1 MSGHSKW
8 KTIQHTKGAADAKRG
23 AIFTKLSREIIIA
36 VRQGGG
42 PSQDS
47 NFKLRLAVQKARDA
61 SMPYDNIDRA
71 IKKGAGTA
79 EGVALEEMIME
90 GYSASGAAVLVQ
102 AVSDNRNRTVQ
113 EIRNVFNRNG
123 GSLGAAGCVAWI
135 FDNKGVVTVKGEGL
149 NGDDIALMAIDAG
162 ADDVK
167 VEKDYI
173 EIYTLPE
180 NLEKVRI
187 ALTEAKVPIA
197 SSQLSMI
204 PKQTVTPDEKGSLQ
218 TVRLL
223 DKLEELDD
231 VQNVATNAEFTDEL
245 MEKISSQLSG

>member
-1 MSGHSKW
+1 MPGHSKW

-23 AIFTKLSREIIIA
+23 AAFTKLSREIIVA

-42 PSQDS
+42 PSSES
-47 NFKLRLAVQKARDA
+47 NFRLRLAIQKAKDA
-61 SMPYDNIDRA
+61 SMPFDNIDRA
-71 IKKGAGTA
+71 IKKGAGTL
-79 EGVALEEMIME
+79 EGSILEEMTLE

-113 EIRNVFNRNG
+113 EVRNVFSRNG
-123 GSLGAAGCVAWI
+123 GALGAAGCVSWI
-135 FDNKGVVTVKGEGL
+135 FDNKGVIVVKGEKL

-167 VEKDYI
+167 IEKDYL
-173 EIYTLPE
+173 EIYVLPE
-180 NLEKVRI
+180 NMERVRTTLVDNKI
-187 ALTEAKVPIA
+187 PVE

-204 PKQTVTPDEKGSLQ
+204 PKQTITPDEKGSLQ

-223 DKLEELDD
+223 EKLEELDD
-231 VQNVATNAEFTDEL
+231 VQLVATNAEFSDEML
-245 MEKISSQLSG
+245 EKISSQL